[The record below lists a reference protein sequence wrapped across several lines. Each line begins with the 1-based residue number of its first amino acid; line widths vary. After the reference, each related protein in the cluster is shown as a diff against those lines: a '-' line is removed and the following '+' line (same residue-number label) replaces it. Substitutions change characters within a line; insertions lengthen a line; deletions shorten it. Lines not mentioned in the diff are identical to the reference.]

1 MLMIPSINKL
11 RLIYSKEDKL
21 KLIFLSF
28 FLFVSMFLEF
38 LGIGLI
44 LPLINYSFKGELSS
58 EIEYVNSFSIFY
70 IENKEELIGIFI
82 IGLALIFLFK
92 FLFLSYLNYRQ
103 NKFIYNLNARIT
115 SLLFRKY
122 IFQGFSEFSKM
133 KTSDLIK
140 NLSKE
145 TDQLN
150 LYTSSL
156 LAIIVESF
164 LSLTLILLLVIVEPL
179 GLMLVGIFF
188 GIVSIGFLKLT
199 KNKILSY
206 GLRRREV
213 DQFSYKHMTESFG
226 SIKEILINNKQ
237 KLVYDQYRSTRFELA
252 KLNSANQTFQQLPR
266 YFLEIIAVFGI
277 FSLLLFF
284 YFKGYSNDKIF
295 SLLALFGASVFK
307 LMPSVNRIL
316 SASNQMKYFKSSL
329 DLIYSEFIN
338 LKERYKIEIS
348 TGKIK
353 SLTVKDLCFNYDNK
367 NVLKDVNLNFEKG
380 DIIGL
385 KGYSGSGKSTFVNLI
400 SGLLIPDSGKIFVD
414 NIEIDHN
421 KVYYSNLFGYVTQE
435 IFIFDESIIF
445 NVTLEKDIN
454 KIDKVKLSNSLK
466 ISGLTAVF
474 QEHEL
479 YNNLGS
485 NGVMISGGQKQRIG
499 IARLFYSN
507 PQIQIFDEA
516 TSALDSNSE
525 SHILDSIFTNVTDQI
540 IIIISHSDK
549 IINKCKKKFELID
562 SNFENFK

>member
-1 MLMIPSINKL
+1 MIPSINKL
-11 RLIYSKEDKL
+11 RLIYSKEDKI
-21 KLIFLSF
+21 KLLFLSF
-28 FLFVSMFLEF
+28 FLFVSMLLEF

-44 LPLINYSFKGELSS
+44 LPLLNYSFKEELSV
-58 EIEYVNSFSIFY
+58 EIEYINSFSILK

-82 IGLALIFLFK
+82 VVLSLIFVVK

-115 SLLFRKY
+115 STLFSKY
-122 IFQGFSEFSKM
+122 IFQGYRKFSKM
-133 KTSDLIK
+133 KISDLIK
-140 NLSKE
+140 NLSIE
-145 TDQLN
+145 TDHLN

-156 LAIIVESF
+156 LTIIVESF
-164 LSLTLILLLVIVEPL
+164 LSFTLLMLLIVIEPL
-179 GLMLVGIFF
+179 GLTLVGVFF

-206 GLRRREV
+206 GFRRREV

-252 KLNSANQTFQQLPR
+252 KLNSVNQTFQQLPR

-307 LMPSVNRIL
+307 LMPSINRML

-329 DLIYSEFIN
+329 DLIHSEFIN
-338 LKERYKIEIS
+338 LAEKNKEEIS
-348 TGKIK
+348 VGKIK
-353 SLTVKDLCFNYDNK
+353 SLLVRNLSFNYKNK
-367 NVLKDVNLNFEKG
+367 KVLKDLNLNFEKG

-385 KGYSGSGKSTFVNLI
+385 KGDSGSGKSTFVNLI
-400 SGLLIPDSGKIFVD
+400 SGLLIPDSGKILVD
-414 NIEIDHN
+414 SIEIDHN
-421 KVYYSNLFGYVTQE
+421 KFFYSNLFGYVTQE

-445 NVTLEKDIN
+445 NVTLQKDID

-466 ISGLTAVF
+466 ISGLATIF
-474 QEHEL
+474 DEEEL
-479 YNNLGS
+479 YKNLGN

-499 IARLFYSN
+499 IARLLYSN

-525 SHILDSIFTNVTDQI
+525 SNILDSIFTNVTDQI
-540 IIIISHSDK
+540 IIVISHSDK
-549 IINKCKKKFELID
+549 ILNKCKKKFELKNLNFV
-562 SNFENFK
+562 NFE